1 MKISSTYIS
10 LKRDGGG
17 MMKAAAKWVSILT
30 ALALV
35 FTGLFSFGGANSSYA
50 AGGPDD
56 YKIEVNKSSHK
67 LYLYNKYGK
76 VIKTYSIA
84 TGRTKSLT
92 PEGTFEIII
101 KINQPGWKGIPG
113 GDPKN
118 PLGPRWLGL
127 QVGGDNGRMYGIH
140 GTNQPSSIGKDASA
154 GCVRMHSNQVI
165 ELYNTVGTGTLVW
178 ITANKHDGVWH
189 GRHRTSKP
197 SPAGKLTVSVSAA
210 NIRAAASLN
219 SKVLQVVPRG
229 TVLNKVSKVGDFYKI
244 KLKSGAYAYVHKS
257 VVK

>member
-1 MKISSTYIS
+1 
-10 LKRDGGG
+10 
-17 MMKAAAKWVSILT
+17 MKAIKWVSIFT

-35 FTGLFSFGGANSSYA
+35 FTGLFSFGAVNRSYA

-56 YKIEVNKSSHK
+56 YKIEVNKSNNR

-76 VIKTYSIA
+76 VIKTYKVA
-84 TGRTKSLT
+84 TGRTSSLT

-113 GDPKN
+113 GDPRN

-140 GTNQPSSIGKDASA
+140 GNNNPASIGTYASS
-154 GCVRMHSNQVI
+154 GCVRMYNNQVI

-178 ITANKHDGVWH
+178 ITKNKHDGVWH

-197 SPAGKLTVSVSAA
+197 STSKLTVSVSAA
-210 NIRAAASLN
+210 NIRATASLKG
-219 SKVLQVVPRG
+219 KVLQVVPRG
-229 TVLNKVSKVGDFYKI
+229 TVLNKVGVSGDFHKI
-244 KLKSGAYAYVHKS
+244 KLKSGKYAYVHKS

>member
-1 MKISSTYIS
+1 
-10 LKRDGGG
+10 
-17 MMKAAAKWVSILT
+17 MKAIKWVSIFT

-35 FTGLFSFGGANSSYA
+35 FTGLFGFGGADRSYA

-76 VIKTYSIA
+76 VIKTYPIA

-113 GDPKN
+113 GDPRN

-140 GTNQPSSIGKDASA
+140 GTNQPSSIGKDASS
-154 GCVRMHSNQVI
+154 GCVRMYSSDVKK
-165 ELYNTVGTGTLVW
+165 LYDIVGTGTLVW
-178 ITANKHDGVWH
+178 ITSNKHDGVWH

-197 SPAGKLTVSVSAA
+197 SPAGKLTVSVSLA
-210 NIRAAASLN
+210 NIRAAASLK

-229 TVLNKVSKVGDFYKI
+229 TVLNKVGKVGDFYKI
-244 KLKSGAYAYVHKS
+244 KLKSGKYAYVHYS
-257 VVK
+257 VVR

>member
-1 MKISSTYIS
+1 MGEGKM
-10 LKRDGGG
+10 R
-17 MMKAAAKWVSILT
+17 AAKWVSILT
-30 ALALV
+30 ALAMV
-35 FTGLFSFGGANSSYA
+35 FTLLVGLGGTNTSYA

-56 YKIEVNKSSHK
+56 YKIEVNKANNT

-76 VIKTYSIA
+76 VIKSYRVA
-84 TGRTKSLT
+84 TGKTKALT

-101 KINQPGWKGIPG
+101 KINQPGSKGIPG

-127 QVGGDNGRMYGIH
+127 QVGGDNGRTYGIH
-140 GTNQPSSIGKDASA
+140 GTNNESSIGTYASH

-178 ITANKHDGVWH
+178 ITYNKHDGVWH

-197 SPAGKLTVSVSAA
+197 ATGKLTVSVSAA
-210 NIRAAASLN
+210 NIRAAASLKA
-219 SKVLQVVPRG
+219 KVLQAVPRG
-229 TVLNKVSKVGDFYKI
+229 TVLNKVGVVGDFFKI
-244 KLKSGAYAYVHKS
+244 KLKSGKYAYVHKS

>member
-1 MKISSTYIS
+1 
-10 LKRDGGG
+10 
-17 MMKAAAKWVSILT
+17 MKAVKWMSILT

-35 FTGLFSFGGANSSYA
+35 FTVLAGFGAANSSYA

-56 YKIEVNKSSHK
+56 YKIEINKTTNY

-76 VIKTYSIA
+76 VIKTYRVA
-84 TGRTKSLT
+84 TGKTKALT

-113 GDPKN
+113 GDPRN

-127 QVGGDNGRMYGIH
+127 QVGGDNGRTYGIH
-140 GTNQPSSIGKDASA
+140 GTNQPSSIGTHASH
-154 GCVRMHSNQVI
+154 GCVRMYSNQVI

-178 ITANKHDGVWH
+178 IHTGKSDGIWH
-189 GRHRTSKP
+189 GKHRTSKP

-210 NIRAAASLN
+210 NIRAAASLKA
-219 SKVLQVVPRG
+219 KVLQVVPRG
-229 TVLNKVSKVGDFYKI
+229 TVLNKVGVVGDFYKI

-257 VVK
+257 VVR

>member
-1 MKISSTYIS
+1 MK
-10 LKRDGGG
+10 
-17 MMKAAAKWVSILT
+17 AAKWVSILT

-35 FTGLFSFGGANSSYA
+35 FTVVFSFGATNSSYA

-56 YKIEVNKSSHK
+56 YKIEVNKSNNT

-76 VIKTYSIA
+76 VAKTYQVA
-84 TGRTKSLT
+84 TGRTTSLT
-92 PEGTFEIII
+92 PEGTFPIII

-140 GTNQPSSIGKDASA
+140 GTNNPSSIGSYASS
-154 GCVRMHSNQVI
+154 GCVRMYSNKVI

-178 ITANKHDGVWH
+178 ITKNKHDGVWH
-189 GRHRTSKP
+189 GKHRTSTP
-197 SPAGKLTVSVSAA
+197 SPAGKLTVTASAA
-210 NIRAAASLN
+210 NIRAAASLTA
-219 SKVLQVVPRG
+219 KVLQVVPRG
-229 TVLNKVSKVGDFYKI
+229 TVLNKVGKVGDFYKI
-244 KLKSGAYAYVHKS
+244 KLKSGAYAYVHNS